1 MQLFPRL
8 LRLMDTAGKKEE
20 PGFPVST
27 EKKDGN
33 NYEERENRETLAG
46 LIPLPSGIYYGSSRP
61 ACIRPDGK
69 KQQELTFQPFGPL
82 LTFQKTVLRG
92 QRRQD
97 AGCCRSSSEGF

>member
-33 NYEERENRETLAG
+33 NYEEHENRETLAG

-69 KQQELTFQPFGPL
+69 KQHHVPKDGPQRPKKTRCGMLPVKFRRL
-82 LTFQKTVLRG
+82 LMKKTWIH
-92 QRRQD
+92 
-97 AGCCRSSSEGF
+97 